1 MLNRI
6 IPANI
11 YLFKVNNKNTR
22 KRFICSKLIIKTAK
36 WRQWRRSGVF
46 IANFERISHLFL
58 MFICWVWA
66 EYLLGLHCHIFFP
79 FSRWNPIILTHQR
92 SIFSSYIETSQL
104 ICFANQL
111 CGFYLR
117 GTLVMV
123 EWRFPA
129 PLRNFLVNMNKSA
142 IPADLFTFIKEIL
155 NGKLQ
160 FLCSWRN

>member
-22 KRFICSKLIIKTAK
+22 KRFICSKLTIKTAK

-66 EYLLGLHCHIFFP
+66 EYLLGLHCHIFFSFFTMKSYYINP
-79 FSRWNPIILTHQR
+79 SKVNFFFVYRNQSIDLLCKSIMWFLFEGNIGHGRVKVPRSVEEFFSKYEQIRN
-92 SIFSSYIETSQL
+92 S
-104 ICFANQL
+104 
-111 CGFYLR
+111 CGFVHIY
-117 GTLVMV
+117 
-123 EWRFPA
+123 
-129 PLRNFLVNMNKSA
+129 
-142 IPADLFTFIKEIL
+142 
-155 NGKLQ
+155 
-160 FLCSWRN
+160 